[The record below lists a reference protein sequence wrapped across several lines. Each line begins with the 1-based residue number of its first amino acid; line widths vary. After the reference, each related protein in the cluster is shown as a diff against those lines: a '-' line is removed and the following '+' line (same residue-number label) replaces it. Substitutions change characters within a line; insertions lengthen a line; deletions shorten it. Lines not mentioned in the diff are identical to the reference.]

1 MKDSNDFIN
10 EDEIDLS
17 ALQHIFTNY
26 KKNIFLISALTSLVS
41 IFIALSTKPYWK
53 GEFDIVLS
61 IPSNN
66 TLSGLKDINENA
78 LLNLLSSN
86 TENQTINTQVEI
98 LKSASVLMPVFNKY
112 KDLNNKEFKKKK
124 NYRFNSWVD
133 NLKVSLKP
141 NTSVLNIQYQDLK
154 KENVLKILNKIS
166 RIYKE
171 YIKTESK
178 LSSKKGLKF
187 VEEQIKIYEE
197 LFFEDM
203 RKEKEFANKNNI
215 LFKTNND
222 QKDEKTTTYLNEEI
236 ISLNINA
243 INQIEQNIELIK
255 NAKNE
260 ELYTISRMIFTNK
273 NYSEVNGEE
282 KILKDIEDVKSS
294 LSEGKIYFKDND
306 FNIKNL
312 NKRLENLNQELRN
325 ELMSFLKTRKQILNN
340 EIKASYI
347 KPEIL
352 TKHTRLLTNS
362 KQKREILERLAQEK
376 ISIEL
381 IKEIEEE
388 PWKLITNPTLYPNK
402 IKPSKSIY
410 GFFGLII
417 GFITS
422 FAFYSYRQKKS
433 GVIFTI
439 NQINKIIG
447 NTIENKY
454 LLKNKANFE
463 KDINYIIKT
472 LKSNTRN
479 IYVPIGNQ
487 SRNILENSNTLEDN
501 NSAIKYQLEEIND
514 LTKINIV
521 PIIQLGNLKIDELED
536 FKIKLKLAKLKIENL
551 IIINI

>member
-1 MKDSNDFIN
+1 MKDSNDFMN

-17 ALQHIFTNY
+17 ALQHIFKNY

-61 IPSNN
+61 APSNKN
-66 TLSGLKDINENA
+66 LTGLKNFNENT
-78 LLNLLSSN
+78 LLNLLSSK
-86 TENQTINTQVEI
+86 TENQSINTQVEI

-112 KDLNNKEFKKKK
+112 KDLNNQEIYNKK

-154 KENVLKILNKIS
+154 KENILKILNKIS

-178 LSSKKGLKF
+178 LSSKKGLQF

-197 LFFEDM
+197 LFSEDM

-215 LFKTNND
+215 LFKTNNNQND
-222 QKDEKTTTYLNEEI
+222 KKSITYLNEEI
-236 ISLNINA
+236 ISLNTNQ
-243 INQIEQNIELIK
+243 INQIEKNIELIK
-255 NAKNE
+255 DSQNE
-260 ELYTISRMIFTNK
+260 ELYTISKIIFTNSK
-273 NYSEVNGEE
+273 VKPQGF
-282 KILKDIEDVKSS
+282 KILEDIELVKSS
-294 LSEGKIYFKDND
+294 LSEGKIYFKNND
-306 FNIKNL
+306 FQIKNL
-312 NKRLENLNQELRN
+312 NKRLEILNQELRN
-325 ELMSFLKTRKQILNN
+325 ELLSFLKTKKQILNN

-347 KPEIL
+347 KPAIL
-352 TKHTRLLTNS
+352 TKHTRLLTNA
-362 KQKREILERLAQEK
+362 KQKKEILERLAQEK

-381 IKEIEEE
+381 IKELEEE

-402 IKPSKSIY
+402 IKPSKSTY
-410 GFFGLII
+410 GIIGLII

-422 FAFYSYRQKKS
+422 FVFYSYKQKKS
-433 GVIFTI
+433 GVIFTT

-454 LLKNKANFE
+454 LLKNMANLE
-463 KDINYIIKT
+463 KDLNFIIKT
-472 LKSNTRN
+472 LKSNSRN
-479 IYVPIGNQ
+479 IYFPLGNR
-487 SRNILENSNTLEDN
+487 SRNIFKNFNSLEDN
-501 NSAIKYQLEEIND
+501 NSIIKYKLEEIID
-514 LTKINIV
+514 LPKKNII
-521 PIIQLGNLKIDELED
+521 PIIQLGDLKIDELED
-536 FKIKLKLAKLKIENL
+536 FQIKLKLAKLKIENL